1 MKFQKLTIHN
11 IASIEDAVIDFD
23 AQPLADS
30 EVFLITGKTGS
41 GKSTILDA
49 ICLALFANT
58 PRLEGTNMQ
67 GNTSDND
74 NITIKDPRQLMRRN
88 TGEAFVEL
96 TFVGSNNVPYKATW
110 SIHRGHNKAE
120 NKIQGKNWALENLST
135 GNILTKDRE
144 IQAEIAQAIGLDFS
158 QFSRTTML
166 AQGEFTRFL
175 NSKDD
180 DKAAIFEKIT
190 GVDIYS
196 KIGAKTY
203 AITGEKKRE
212 WENATQLIEGI
223 KLLSDE
229 DITAR
234 NESLKEIDDD
244 LVKAQK
250 AHSNNIVKREW
261 LNKSE
266 ELAQQIANI
275 EISLKQAIEATNSD
289 EFKRKEQLVADWNAT
304 IEARK
309 WLTDKND
316 SQKVQ
321 AENEKQ
327 LSSLTQEFENLL
339 NGVLQEEQELS
350 EIQQKIVSINT
361 FLTAASHKAHAYEN
375 IQTIK
380 SLLYAI
386 TNGRT
391 MIVDKNR
398 ELSHENEKLSVTL
411 IPALTEAQNQLK
423 LIADTLKEKEEAIAA
438 QEKTL
443 ESLNIPLARA
453 SRDNERD
460 KVSNI
465 NTAKL
470 HLNNLDK
477 VKADI
482 ENRRQK
488 LASQLDNL
496 NKKRSEADSMLQPL
510 QKALEEWDQKKTEYD
525 KQRDTIDK
533 FAVDLRAKLHMGDTC
548 PICRQKI
555 EVEIPIEESLAALIS
570 GIKKT
575 ADDAELYYKQLE
587 EKKNKI
593 DAEIKAESARYDD
606 ELKSLNNDTTVAN
619 ATRLALEACTAFGI
633 DIADTASAL
642 SALEALE
649 KLAAENIAKLDV
661 EISNGEKLEDTIKTL
676 RKEANNI
683 RIEFDDTTKKL
694 QNADKSVND
703 CKHSIETAK
712 ALIKAKQ
719 NEVDETTKQAKELIT
734 FSNEWESNPTTFA
747 NQLNDEATEYSKRL
761 AEIQELE
768 NKLQNADSNLNNLKN
783 IISTIIDKM
792 PQWSNLKP
800 TNGKKVA
807 NILTCASSINSD
819 TAATIS
825 RLKEAEEKISQYNQQ
840 LDSFYATN
848 NIDSQRLNILCNY
861 NNNDIHGINNKL
873 IECHNQVVAKK
884 SLFEDKT
891 KELQKHQLCKPQI
904 NDCDTVES
912 LNSQIELLVAHIN
925 TLSEKKGGI
934 IQELKANEDNKKR
947 IGALKDDADKKMKE
961 YHKWVRLNEL
971 IGCSDG
977 KKFRKIAQSYVLN
990 SLITSANS
998 YMKTLTDRYTL
1009 KVEPGTFVISLEDA
1023 YQGYVTRSASTISGG
1038 ESFLVS
1044 LSLAL
1049 ALSDIDQTLSTNI
1062 LFIDEGFG
1070 TLSGEP
1076 LQNAINTL
1084 RSLHSKS
1091 GRHVGIISHVE
1102 ELKERIPVQIQV
1114 IQEGQSSSSQV
1125 KIIPEVNA

>member
-96 TFVGSNNVPYKATW
+96 TFVGSNDIPYKATW

-120 NKIQGKNWALENLST
+120 NKIQGKDWFLENLST
-135 GNILTKDRE
+135 GNILNKDRE
-144 IQAEIAQAIGLDFS
+144 IQYEIARAIGLEFS

-180 DKAAIFEKIT
+180 DKAAILEKIT

-212 WENATQLIEGI
+212 WENAKQLIEGI
-223 KLLSDE
+223 KLLSDDE
-229 DITAR
+229 ITAR
-234 NESLKEIDDD
+234 NESLKEIDAD
-244 LVKAQK
+244 LEKTQK
-250 AHSNNIVKREW
+250 AHNDNIVKREW
-261 LNKSE
+261 INKNKD
-266 ELAQQIANI
+266 LAQQIANA
-275 EISLKQAIEATNSD
+275 ETSLNKAIEATNSD
-289 EFKRKEQLVADWNAT
+289 EFKRNEQLVADWNT
-304 IEARK
+304 SIDARN
-309 WLTDKND
+309 WLTEKKN

-321 AENEKQ
+321 AENENN

-361 FLTAASHKAHAYEN
+361 FLTAANYKAHAYEN
-375 IQTIK
+375 VQTIK

-386 TNGRT
+386 TDGRT

-398 ELSHENEKLSVTL
+398 ELSEENEKLSTTL
-411 IPALTEAQNQLK
+411 IPALTEAQNRLK
-423 LIADTLKEKEEAIAA
+423 LIADALKEKEEAIAA
-438 QEKTL
+438 QDKTL
-443 ESLNIPLARA
+443 ESLNIPLART
-453 SRDNERD
+453 SRDNERE
-460 KVSNI
+460 KVNKI

-470 HLNNLDK
+470 HLDNLDK
-477 VKADI
+477 AKADI
-482 ENRRQK
+482 ESRRQK
-488 LASQLDNL
+488 LATQLDNL
-496 NKKRSEADSMLQPL
+496 NKKRDEASSMLQPL
-510 QKALEEWDQKKTEYD
+510 QKALDDWKQKKAEYD

-533 FAVDLRAKLHMGDTC
+533 FAIDLRAKLHMGDTC

-555 EVEIPIEESLAALIS
+555 EIEIPIEEKLAALIS
-570 GIKKT
+570 DIKKA

-587 EKKNKI
+587 GKKNQI
-593 DAEIKAESARYDD
+593 DAEIKAESAIYDD
-606 ELKSLNNDTTVAN
+606 ELKSLNKDTSVND
-619 ATRLALEACTAFGI
+619 ATRQAHEACTALGI
-633 DIADTASAL
+633 DIADTSSAL

-649 KLAAENIAKLDV
+649 KLAAENIAKLDT
-661 EISNGEKLEDTIKTL
+661 EISNGEKLEKAIKTL
-676 RKEANNI
+676 RNEADSI
-683 RIEFDDTTKKL
+683 RAKHDATTREL
-694 QNADKSVND
+694 QSAEKSVND
-703 CKHSIETAK
+703 CNSHIETAK

-719 NEVDETTKQAKELIT
+719 NEVDGFAIQAKELIT
-734 FSNEWESNPTTFA
+734 FSSEWENNPTTFA
-747 NQLNDEATEYSKRL
+747 DQLKNEATEYSKRS
-761 AEIQELE
+761 AEKQELE
-768 NKLQNADSNLNNLKN
+768 TKLQTADSNLNNLKN
-783 IISTIIDKM
+783 VISTIIDKM

-807 NILTCASSINSD
+807 NILTRASSINSN
-819 TAATIS
+819 AATTIA
-825 RLKEAEEKISQYNQQ
+825 RLNEAKEKISQCTQQ
-840 LDSFYATN
+840 LDSFFAAN
-848 NIDSQRLNILCNY
+848 NIDSQRLNTLCNY
-861 NNNDIHGINNKL
+861 NANDIDEINKRL
-873 IECHNQVVAKK
+873 SKSREDVVAKK
-884 SLFEDKT
+884 SLFESKT
-891 KELQKHQLCKPQI
+891 KELQKHQQCKPQI
-904 NDCDTVES
+904 DDCDTVES
-912 LNSQIELLVAHIN
+912 LNSQIELLVAQIN

-934 IQELKANEDNKKR
+934 NQELRANDDNKKR

-961 YHKWVRLNEL
+961 YHKWMRLNDL
-971 IGCSDG
+971 IGCNDG

-990 SLITSANS
+990 SLIISANS

-1049 ALSDIDQTLSTNI
+1049 ALSDIGQTLSTNI

-1070 TLSGEP
+1070 SLSGEP
-1076 LQNAINTL
+1076 LRNAINTL
-1084 RSLHSKS
+1084 RTLHSRS

-1114 IQEGQSSSSQV
+1114 NQEGNSSSSQIKV
-1125 KIIPEVNA
+1125 VS

>member
-11 IASIEDAVIDFD
+11 IASIEDAVIDFE
-23 AQPLADS
+23 AQPLANS

-96 TFVGSNNVPYKATW
+96 TFVGNNDVPYKATW
-110 SIHRGHNKAE
+110 SIHRGHNKAG
-120 NKIQGKNWALENLST
+120 NKIQSKDWALENLST
-135 GNILTKDRE
+135 GNILSKDKE
-144 IQAEIAQAIGLDFS
+144 IQGEIAQAIGLDFS

-180 DKAAIFEKIT
+180 DKASILEKIT

-196 KIGAKTY
+196 KIGAKTFT
-203 AITGEKKRE
+203 ATGEKKRE
-212 WENATQLIEGI
+212 WENAKQLIEGI

-229 DITAR
+229 EITAR
-234 NESLKEIDDD
+234 NESLKEIDTD
-244 LVKAQK
+244 LEKTQK
-250 AHSNNIVKREW
+250 AYNDNIVKREW
-261 LNKSE
+261 INKNKD
-266 ELAQQIANI
+266 LAQQIANA
-275 EISLKQAIEATNSD
+275 ETSLKQATEATNSD

-309 WLTDKND
+309 WLTDKKD
-316 SQKVQ
+316 SQKAQ
-321 AENEKQ
+321 AENEKK

-339 NGVLQEEQELS
+339 NGILQEEQELS

-361 FLTAASHKAHAYEN
+361 FLTAASHKAIAYEN
-375 IQTIK
+375 IQKIT
-380 SLLYAI
+380 SLLIAI
-386 TNGRT
+386 CNGRT
-391 MIVDKNR
+391 MIEENNR
-398 ELSHENEKLSVTL
+398 VLSIENNNLNTTL
-411 IPALTEAQNQLK
+411 IPTLTEAQNQLK
-423 LIADTLKEKEEAIAA
+423 LIADALKEKEETIAV
-438 QEKTL
+438 QEKSL

-453 SRDNERD
+453 TRDNERE

-477 VKADI
+477 VIADI
-482 ENRRQK
+482 ESRRQK
-488 LASQLDNL
+488 LASQLNNL
-496 NKKRSEADSMLQPL
+496 NKMRGEADSLATPL
-510 QKALEEWDQKKTEYD
+510 QKALEDRDLKKAEYD
-525 KQRDTIDK
+525 KQRDTIEK
-533 FAVDLRAKLHMGDTC
+533 FAIDLRAKLHMGDTC

-555 EVEIPIEESLAALIS
+555 EIEIPIEEDLAALIS
-570 GIKKT
+570 GIKKA
-575 ADDAELYYKQLE
+575 ADDAELHYKQLE
-587 EKKNKI
+587 GKKNKI
-593 DAEIKAESARYDD
+593 DAEIKAESAIYDD

-619 ATRLALEACTAFGI
+619 ATRQAQEACTAFGI
-633 DIADTASAL
+633 DITDTTSAV
-642 SALEALE
+642 SALESLE
-649 KLAAENIAKLDV
+649 KLATENIAKLDA
-661 EISNGEKLEDTIKTL
+661 EISNGEKLEEAIKTL
-676 RKEANNI
+676 RNEGNI
-683 RIEFDDTTKKL
+683 IRAEHDAMTQKL
-694 QNADKSVND
+694 QKAEKSVND
-703 CKHSIETAK
+703 CKGRIETAK
-712 ALIKAKQ
+712 ALINAKQ
-719 NEVDETTKQAKELIT
+719 NEVDKTATQAKELIT

-747 NQLNDEATEYSKRL
+747 DQLNVEANEYSKRS
-761 AEIQELE
+761 AEKQELE
-768 NKLQNADSNLNNLKN
+768 NKLQNADSNLKNLKN
-783 IISTIIDKM
+783 VISTIIDKM
-792 PQWSNLKP
+792 PQWSNIKP

-819 TAATIS
+819 AATTIS
-825 RLKEAEEKISQYNQQ
+825 HLKEVNEKISQCNQQ
-840 LDSFYATN
+840 LDSFFTAT

-861 NNNDIHGINNKL
+861 NANDIEGINNKL
-873 IECHNQVVAKK
+873 NESRAQVVAKK
-884 SLFEDKT
+884 SLFEYKT

-904 NDCDTVES
+904 DDCDTIES
-912 LNSQIELLVAHIN
+912 LNNQIEILSNQISS
-925 TLSEKKGGI
+925 LSEKKGGI
-934 IQELKANEDNKKR
+934 NQELNANEDNKKR

-961 YHKWVRLNEL
+961 YLKWERLNNL

-990 SLITSANS
+990 SLIISANS

-1023 YQGYVTRSASTISGG
+1023 YQGYVSRSASTISGG

-1049 ALSDIDQTLSTNI
+1049 ALSDIGQSLSANI

-1070 TLSGEP
+1070 SLSGEP
-1076 LQNAINTL
+1076 LRNAINTL
-1084 RSLHSKS
+1084 RTLHSRS

-1114 IQEGQSSSSQV
+1114 IQEGQSSSSQIKV
-1125 KIIPEVNA
+1125 VS